1 MPYTEQF
8 DVGLSCLV
16 VRRLEASAEVAVLAS
31 SSRDEVSIICEAD
44 AIYARRVDVAQQTV
58 YHGTAAL
65 HKYSLAHGH

>member
-16 VRRLEASAEVAVLAS
+16 VRRLEASAEVAVLANS
-31 SSRDEVSIICEAD
+31 NSDEVGIICEAD
-44 AIYARRVDVAQQTV
+44 AICARRVDVAQQTL